1 MRVAVPLVS
10 GMFLTMA
17 HNRNELWQDYREK
30 GDEGSRTKLINS
42 FAFLLESIAENVISE
57 HSKKVPIENLFSA
70 GVFAMSDCIK
80 AYPND
85 CPTPFEDYC
94 RDTIKKAPD
103 LILKA
108 FNYSNDT
115 VAPVN

>member
-1 MRVAVPLVS
+1 M
-10 GMFLTMA
+10 GY
-17 HNRNELWQDYREK
+17 NRKQLWKNYWQK
-30 GDEGSRTKLINS
+30 GDERSRTKLINS
-42 FAFLLESIAENVISE
+42 YAFLLESIAENVISE

-94 RDTIKKAPD
+94 RNTIKKAPD

-108 FNYSNDT
+108 FNYSIGS
-115 VAPVN
+115 VAPIINYLINNVSGPIG